1 MPWKRALDMIFTIN
15 GQIVFDSDTGMLG
28 LIDSLD
34 ERVQISNPTK
44 RLLLLLIQHQGEAV
58 KRDIIFKKVWDDFG
72 MISSNNNLNQCVS
85 KLRRL
90 IKNFGLD
97 DETIVTIP
105 KIGFM
110 LHPQIEIERG
120 ADIALMPREGDI
132 SVESDFEHSPE
143 HVPAEHTLKERTAGL
158 LIRSNISLLILLIAI
173 IALGAAVGIWFAT
186 KPLERR
192 EVFVGQAGTCKIL
205 MSETLLQ
212 DDNSTTLKSG
222 VLSYAQRL
230 KPQCTSD
237 EYVLVIKSRTLRT
250 WSRDLSRLY
259 FMRCGTLRDSKS
271 EVCWSITEPAASAG

>member
-1 MPWKRALDMIFTIN
+1 MIFTIN
-15 GQIVFDSDTGMLG
+15 GQIVFDSDTGMIG
-28 LIDSLD
+28 LIDALE

-58 KRDIIFKKVWDDFG
+58 KREVIFKKVWDDFG

-97 DETIVTIP
+97 DEAIVTIP

-110 LHPQIEIERG
+110 LHPQIELERS
-120 ADIALMPREGDI
+120 ADMILTPHESEPGM
-132 SVESDFEHSPE
+132 ESDIEE
-143 HVPAEHTLKERTAGL
+143 PAESSRTDGVLKQAKPRL
-158 LIRSNISLLILLIAI
+158 LTRAHLSLLILLIAV
-173 IALGAAVGIWFAT
+173 IALGAAFGIWFAT

-212 DDNSTTLKSG
+212 NDNSMRLKSG

-230 KPQCTSD
+230 KPQCSSD

-250 WSRDLSRLY
+250 WSQDLSRLY
-259 FMRCGTLRDSKS
+259 FMRCGNLRDSKS
-271 EVCWSITEPAASAG
+271 EVCWSITEPASVP

>member
-1 MPWKRALDMIFTIN
+1 MIFTIN

-28 LIDSLD
+28 LIDTLD

-58 KRDIIFKKVWDDFG
+58 KREVIFKKVWDDFG

-97 DETIVTIP
+97 DEAIVTIP

-110 LHPQIEIERG
+110 LHPQIELERG
-120 ADIALMPREGDI
+120 ADIMLVPHEADASIDPDLEYP
-132 SVESDFEHSPE
+132 SESYRPE
-143 HVPAEHTLKERTAGL
+143 RTLKEGKSSL

-173 IALGAAVGIWFAT
+173 IALGAAIGIWFAT

-192 EVFVGQAGTCKIL
+192 EVFIGQAGTCKLL

-212 DDNSTTLKSG
+212 DDNSTALKSG

-271 EVCWSITEPAASAG
+271 EVCWSITEPASAP

>member
-1 MPWKRALDMIFTIN
+1 MIFTIN
-15 GQIVFDSDTGMLG
+15 GQIVFDSDTGMIG
-28 LIDSLD
+28 LIDALE

-58 KRDIIFKKVWDDFG
+58 KREVIFKKVWDDFG

-97 DETIVTIP
+97 DEAIVTIP

-110 LHPQIEIERG
+110 LHPQIELERS
-120 ADIALMPREGDI
+120 ADMILTPHESEPGM
-132 SVESDFEHSPE
+132 ESDIEE
-143 HVPAEHTLKERTAGL
+143 PAESSRTDGVLKEAKPRL
-158 LIRSNISLLILLIAI
+158 LTRAHLSLLILLIAV
-173 IALGAAVGIWFAT
+173 IALGAAFGIWFAT

-212 DDNSTTLKSG
+212 NDNSMRLKSG

-230 KPQCTSD
+230 KPQCSSD

-250 WSRDLSRLY
+250 WSQDLSRLY
-259 FMRCGTLRDSKS
+259 FMRCGNLRDSKS
-271 EVCWSITEPAASAG
+271 EVCWSITEPASVP

>member
-1 MPWKRALDMIFTIN
+1 MIPWERTLDMIFTIN
-15 GQIVFDSDTGMLG
+15 GQIVFDSDTGMIG
-28 LIDSLD
+28 LIDALE

-58 KRDIIFKKVWDDFG
+58 KREVIFKKVWDDFG

-97 DETIVTIP
+97 DEAIVTIP

-110 LHPQIEIERG
+110 LHPQIELERS
-120 ADIALMPREGDI
+120 ADMILTPHESEPGM
-132 SVESDFEHSPE
+132 ESDIEE
-143 HVPAEHTLKERTAGL
+143 PAESSRTDGVLKEAKPRL
-158 LIRSNISLLILLIAI
+158 LTRAHLSLLILLIAV
-173 IALGAAVGIWFAT
+173 IALGAAFGIWFAT

-212 DDNSTTLKSG
+212 NDNSMRLKSG

-230 KPQCTSD
+230 KPQCSSD

-250 WSRDLSRLY
+250 WSQDLSRLY
-259 FMRCGTLRDSKS
+259 FMRCGNLRDSKS
-271 EVCWSITEPAASAG
+271 EVCWSITEPASAP

>member
-1 MPWKRALDMIFTIN
+1 MIFTIN
-15 GQIVFDSDTGMLG
+15 GQIVFDSDTGMIG
-28 LIDSLD
+28 LIDALE

-58 KRDIIFKKVWDDFG
+58 KREVIFKKVWDDFG

-97 DETIVTIP
+97 DEAIVTIP

-110 LHPQIEIERG
+110 LHPQIELERS
-120 ADIALMPREGDI
+120 ADMILTPHESDPSM
-132 SVESDFEHSPE
+132 ESDFEE
-143 HVPAEHTLKERTAGL
+143 PAESSRTEGVRKEAKPRWL
-158 LIRSNISLLILLIAI
+158 LRSHLSLLILLIAV
-173 IALGAAVGIWFAT
+173 IALGAAFGIWFAT

-212 DDNSTTLKSG
+212 NDNSMRLKSG

-230 KPQCTSD
+230 KPQCSSD

-250 WSRDLSRLY
+250 WSQDLSRLY
-259 FMRCGTLRDSKS
+259 FMRCGSLRDSKA
-271 EVCWSITEPAASAG
+271 EVCWSITEPAPAP